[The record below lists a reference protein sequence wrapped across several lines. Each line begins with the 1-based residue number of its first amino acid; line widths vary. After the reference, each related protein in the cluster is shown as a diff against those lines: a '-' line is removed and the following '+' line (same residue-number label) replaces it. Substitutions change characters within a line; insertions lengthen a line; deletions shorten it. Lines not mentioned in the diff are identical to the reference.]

1 MEAQLFVYGTLM
13 IGVESRMAGLLQRNS
28 KWLGSAY
35 ISGELFDLGRYPGA
49 QWIPEYPGK
58 VYGQV
63 FTLEDPAFLMPYL
76 DEYEGIDPLFPEAGE
91 YVRKL
96 VPTFLEDTGQSIDTW
111 LYHYNFPADQLVRI
125 ESGRYLDYYRQQPA
139 HLEFIRTG

>member
-35 ISGELFDLGRYPGA
+35 ITGELFDLGRYPGA
-49 QWIPEYPGK
+49 KWIPDHPK
-58 VYGQV
+58 RVYGQV
-63 FTLEDPAFLMPYL
+63 FLLDDPAFLMPHL
-76 DEYEGIDPLFPEAGE
+76 DEYEGINPLFPEAGE

-96 VPTFLEDTGQSIDTW
+96 VPVFMEDKEEMIQAW
-111 LYHYNFPADQLVRI
+111 LYHYNLPVDNLVKI
-125 ESGRYLDYYRQQPA
+125 ESGRYLDYYRQKPT
-139 HLEFIRTG
+139 HLEFIKTG

>member
-49 QWIPEYPGK
+49 QWIHEHPGR

-63 FTLEDPAFLMPYL
+63 FTLEDPEFLMPYL
-76 DEYEGIDPLFPEAGE
+76 DEYEGIDPQLPEAGE

-96 VPTFLEDTGQSIDTW
+96 VPAVLEDTGQSIDTW
-111 LYHYNFPADQLVRI
+111 LYHYNLSTDQLVRI
-125 ESGRYLDYYRQQPA
+125 ESGRYLDYYRQKPA
-139 HLEFIRTG
+139 HLEFIRMG

>member
-35 ISGELFDLGRYPGA
+35 ISGALFDLGRYPGA
-49 QWIPEYPGK
+49 SWIPEHPER

-63 FTLEDPAFLMPYL
+63 FLLDDPGFLMPHL
-76 DEYEGIDPLFPEAGE
+76 DEYEGIDPHFPEAGE

-96 VPTFLEDTGQSIDTW
+96 VPTFLEDKNQLTHAW
-111 LYHYNFPADQLVRI
+111 LYHYNFPTDKLAKI
-125 ESGRYLDYYRQQPA
+125 ESGRYLDYYRQQPT